1 LAAVDYQP
9 EAQHMPHGLSCGRY
23 AILVTALLSTGCGSR
38 ADLASVRGMVTLDGQ
53 PVADAFVVYAPVSK
67 GTTSYGRTDS
77 SGHYEMMFSDR
88 EAGAW
93 IGENLVRISTG
104 DVSSG
109 DRAGPKER
117 VPAVYNQQTTLKAD
131 VKPGANTFDF
141 ELKSSAGKILAAP
154 KE

>member
-1 LAAVDYQP
+1 
-9 EAQHMPHGLSCGRY
+9 MPHALSRGLPAVCF
-23 AILVTALLSTGCGSR
+23 AALLSTGCGSR
-38 ADLASVRGMVTLDGQ
+38 ADLAAVRGKITLDGK
-53 PVADAFVVYAPVSK
+53 PLADAFVVYAPVAN

-77 SGHYEMMFSDR
+77 SGQYQMMFSDR

-109 DRAGPKER
+109 DRAGAKER
-117 VPAVYNQQTTLKAD
+117 LPVVYNQQTTLKAD
-131 VKPGANTFDF
+131 VRPGANTFDF
-141 ELKSSAGKILAAP
+141 ELSSSAGKILAAP